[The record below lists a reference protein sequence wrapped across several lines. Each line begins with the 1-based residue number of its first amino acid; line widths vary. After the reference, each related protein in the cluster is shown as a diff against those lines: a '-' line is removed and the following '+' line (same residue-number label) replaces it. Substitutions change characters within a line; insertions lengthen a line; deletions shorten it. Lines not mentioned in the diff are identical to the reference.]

1 MVSLSV
7 SPKIIKTSKHTI
19 MGLFRCT
26 ISPASGA
33 IYTQKSLLNPD
44 FIDVLRALSFVG
56 FIKFVPEIFLIFQFL
71 TKLSKLI

>member
-1 MVSLSV
+1 LVAGSN
-7 SPKIIKTSKHTI
+7 
-19 MGLFRCT
+19 
-26 ISPASGA
+26 PASGA